1 MDWISNFKKNGE
13 CFIIAEAGV
22 NHNGDI
28 EIAKKLIDAAKE
40 ADVDA
45 IKFQTFNTESLVT
58 ENTPKAA
65 YQETLTKY
73 KSQFD
78 MLKALE
84 LSFEEHIILKEYCD
98 KRGIIFLSTPFDFDS
113 VDLLGYLDIPIYK
126 VSSGDLVN
134 LPLLKYIGS
143 KNKPVILSTGM
154 SNLGE
159 VEQAVD
165 CIKEIGNSSIALL
178 QCSSSYP
185 TSYKNVNLRAML
197 TMKDAFK
204 LPVGYS
210 DHTLGIEISLAA
222 VSMGARIIEKHF
234 TLNTRM
240 EGPDHN
246 VSLEP
251 KELAMLVNGIR
262 NIEMALGDG
271 IKKCNEEERQ
281 NREVSRKSIIA
292 KCDIKRGQYII
303 EDLLE
308 FKRPEKGISV
318 FYADAIIG
326 KETLRDIKKGEFIYW
341 EDLR

>member
-1 MDWISNFKKNGE
+1 
-13 CFIIAEAGV
+13 
-22 NHNGDI
+22 
-28 EIAKKLIDAAKE
+28 
-40 ADVDA
+40 
-45 IKFQTFNTESLVT
+45 
-58 ENTPKAA
+58 
-65 YQETLTKY
+65 
-73 KSQFD
+73 

-159 VEQAVD
+159 IEQAVD

-251 KELAMLVNGIR
+251 KELDMLVNGIR

-281 NREVSRKSIIA
+281 NREVSRKGIVA